1 MFATS
6 TDPKAA
12 AESVDGDIIANNAA
26 SLDGKLR
33 TLVVGVADERGDELL
48 AHRNRDPGVL
58 FRHQRWVDAYKLPGQ
73 YITITDVDSGKQITK
88 PISVSPYH
96 ARSTAPNSDVSVIE
110 ILLDSGSDDG
120 DENFFAAAQPPARLK
135 VSPVRGG
142 GFENPLFPEYNLKRA
157 IEHGHSIVCIA
168 GGTRG
173 VGPLRSVMNWPDI
186 SSHAGTHPVTLF
198 YLHAGDMETAGQS
211 AAYVQVWDNW
221 REAGAKVVPCY
232 GEFFDDG
239 VFQMQA
245 AIAGSANGGGK
256 FETVLGKDPSK
267 VTVLMAGVSG
277 EESKAVLNIFST
289 LQKVPKEQILIVSEF
304 ALKKGKCL
312 RRPPKESAASETED
326 PNGTGP
332 RVCRPIQPGDSLSY
346 IELRHEIA
354 TSAPLCF
361 PQTASSFLPRL
372 RPCPACAPRG
382 AGSAQGCSA
391 SPAPPGETRT
401 SPSCSDRYFPRNGRY
416 KDRTAA
422 WSA

>member
-1 MFATS
+1 VPASSAGPLDADSIQTDANISVKLLFVFQTRFRRLGPHLLAAERAAVQGRLKYTCVMATSCASAAPRLAAVLQGRSSKSFKGGRVAPKKDRATRRTGGGARVSRVFATS

-12 AESVDGDIIANNAA
+12 AESVDGDVIANNAA

-48 AHRNRDPGVL
+48 AHRNRDPSVL
-58 FRHQRWVDAYKLPGQ
+58 FRHQRWVDAYKVPGQ

-88 PISVSPYH
+88 QISVSPYH

-157 IEHGHSIVCIA
+157 IKHGHSIVCIA

-186 SSHAGTHPVTLF
+186 SSHAGAHPVTLF
-198 YLHAGDMETAGQS
+198 YLHAGDTETAGQC
-211 AAYVQVWDNW
+211 AAYVQEWDDW

-256 FETVLGKDPSK
+256 FESVLGKDPSK

-277 EESKAVLNIFST
+277 EETKAVLNIFST
-289 LQKVPKEQILIVSEF
+289 LQKVPKEQILVVSEF
-304 ALKKGKCL
+304 ALKKGK
-312 RRPPKESAASETED
+312 
-326 PNGTGP
+326 
-332 RVCRPIQPGDSLSY
+332 
-346 IELRHEIA
+346 
-354 TSAPLCF
+354 
-361 PQTASSFLPRL
+361 
-372 RPCPACAPRG
+372 
-382 AGSAQGCSA
+382 
-391 SPAPPGETRT
+391 
-401 SPSCSDRYFPRNGRY
+401 
-416 KDRTAA
+416 
-422 WSA
+422 

>member
-1 MFATS
+1 MASSCAPAATARLAATLPARRRTFARGLATRNDCRGGARPNRPGAARVPLVFATS

-211 AAYVQVWDNW
+211 AAYVQEWDNW

-304 ALKKGKCL
+304 ALKKGK
-312 RRPPKESAASETED
+312 
-326 PNGTGP
+326 
-332 RVCRPIQPGDSLSY
+332 
-346 IELRHEIA
+346 
-354 TSAPLCF
+354 
-361 PQTASSFLPRL
+361 
-372 RPCPACAPRG
+372 
-382 AGSAQGCSA
+382 
-391 SPAPPGETRT
+391 
-401 SPSCSDRYFPRNGRY
+401 
-416 KDRTAA
+416 
-422 WSA
+422 